1 MTVASCD
8 SKANGGPVDDED
20 REMKEMAKSV
30 ARMEHEPHP
39 YRDRLAQMMRTV
51 TEVGSIV
58 NDIGDRW
65 RVEYLER
72 AEAHDKTRPE
82 GQDFENYSKPLLVAV
97 GMLRKQVGFKDLA
110 HLICLK
116 AVDLTDRHCAAT
128 GRDLHRGAMYAH
140 LGITYFERRQFELGM
155 SWLLAAANEDV
166 RFNRVPNVYGSYAL
180 SDSGI
185 LGQWVEIEIMPV
197 LQPGVL
203 GFVNSQLG
211 TAYGFAEVMKVF
223 RSLAG
228 TGDLN
233 LMAGLINFSDMRGRN
248 DYMAHSVRF
257 TCLRDLA
264 TLTEVFLKHIGEN
277 HADANVRVE
286 YAGSPTMGNIVHHM
300 HYQHNSGQRAANSA
314 LKAHKN
320 PGLFHNTVAQRN
332 DLLAAVDAGFDSI
345 KDFNAVSI
353 ADVRT
358 YLNATSLFPVDA
370 DTDALAKRY
379 LLAYRLRNE
388 TSHSFQPESPGIVA
402 HAEEFRLWLLQAVF
416 YSYFY
421 FRDSGQVVF

>member
-1 MTVASCD
+1 M
-8 SKANGGPVDDED
+8 NDED
-20 REMKEMAKSV
+20 REMKEMSEAV
-30 ARMEHEPHP
+30 ALIEDEPHP
-39 YRDRLAQMMRTV
+39 YREQLAQMMRSV
-51 TEVGSIV
+51 TEVGSVV
-58 NDIGDRW
+58 NDIVDRW

-97 GMLRKQVGFKDLA
+97 DMLRKQVGFKDLA
-110 HLICLK
+110 HLMCLK
-116 AVDLTDRHCAAT
+116 AVDLTDRRCVAM
-128 GRDLHRGAMYAH
+128 RQDLHRGAMYAH

-180 SDSGI
+180 SDAGI
-185 LGQWVEIEIMPV
+185 FGQWVRIEIMPV
-197 LQPGVL
+197 LEPGVL
-203 GFVNSQLG
+203 GFVNGQLG

-233 LMAGLINFSDMRGRN
+233 LMAGLINFSDMRDRN

-264 TLTEVFLKHIGEN
+264 TLTEVFLKHIGEK
-277 HADANVRVE
+277 HADANVRTE
-286 YAGSPTMGNIVHHM
+286 YAGSPNMGSMVHHM
-300 HYQHNSGQRAANSA
+300 HYQHNSGQRAANPA

-320 PGLFHNTVAQRN
+320 PGLFHNIVAQRN

-353 ADVRT
+353 ADART
-358 YLNATSLFPVDA
+358 YLNATNLFPADA
-370 DTDALAKRY
+370 FTDALAKRY